1 MNSIIICE
9 GLTDCLFIQYYMRN
23 VCHWSDK
30 SQRKNKIFKWCR
42 ELMNDSNSLLLG
54 HNGGSSRLC
63 EAFESV
69 MKSNYYAQ
77 DSEIYHN
84 VVIMTDRDDDQSERN
99 IINDLMFIMNQ
110 YKVIN
115 INEIKSSEW
124 CTLELSNNLG
134 EIIKIKLLL
143 LVVPLD
149 THGAIETVLLDSLS
163 KNDEYDHHI
172 VEKSKEFVRNVDYK
186 NQYLEKRRHRVK
198 AEFNVFFSIRVP
210 EDYYTERQKIFM
222 NFPWKDNQYIQQVF
236 QKLNDLS

>member
-42 ELMNDSNSLLLG
+42 ELMKDSNSLLLG

-63 EAFESV
+63 EAFENV

-77 DSEIYHN
+77 DREIYHN
-84 VVIMTDRDDDQSERN
+84 IVIMTDRDDDQSERN

-115 INEIKSSEW
+115 INEIKSNEW
-124 CTLELSNNLG
+124 CILELSNNLG

-163 KNDEYDHHI
+163 KNDEYDHYI
-172 VEKSKEFVRNVDYK
+172 V
-186 NQYLEKRRHRVK
+186 
-198 AEFNVFFSIRVP
+198 
-210 EDYYTERQKIFM
+210 
-222 NFPWKDNQYIQQVF
+222 
-236 QKLNDLS
+236 

>member
-115 INEIKSSEW
+115 INEIKSNEW
-124 CTLELSNNLG
+124 CILELSNNLG
-134 EIIKIKLLL
+134 EIIKIKLL

-172 VEKSKEFVRNVDYK
+172 VEKSKEF
-186 NQYLEKRRHRVK
+186 
-198 AEFNVFFSIRVP
+198 I
-210 EDYYTERQKIFM
+210 
-222 NFPWKDNQYIQQVF
+222 
-236 QKLNDLS
+236 

>member
-69 MKSNYYAQ
+69 
-77 DSEIYHN
+77 
-84 VVIMTDRDDDQSERN
+84 

-115 INEIKSSEW
+115 INEIKSNEW

-186 NQYLEKRRHRVK
+186 NQYLKKRRHRVK

>member
-84 VVIMTDRDDDQSERN
+84 VVIMTDRDDDQSEGN

-115 INEIKSSEW
+115 INEIKSNEW

-143 LVVPLD
+143 F
-149 THGAIETVLLDSLS
+149 LLIL
-163 KNDEYDHHI
+163 
-172 VEKSKEFVRNVDYK
+172 F
-186 NQYLEKRRHRVK
+186 
-198 AEFNVFFSIRVP
+198 
-210 EDYYTERQKIFM
+210 KI
-222 NFPWKDNQYIQQVF
+222 WII
-236 QKLNDLS
+236 

>member
-1 MNSIIICE
+1 
-9 GLTDCLFIQYYMRN
+9 
-23 VCHWSDK
+23 
-30 SQRKNKIFKWCR
+30 
-42 ELMNDSNSLLLG
+42 
-54 HNGGSSRLC
+54 
-63 EAFESV
+63 

-84 VVIMTDRDDDQSERN
+84 VVIMTDRDDDQSEGN

-115 INEIKSSEW
+115 INEIKSNEW

-163 KNDEYDHHI
+163 KNDE
-172 VEKSKEFVRNVDYK
+172 
-186 NQYLEKRRHRVK
+186 
-198 AEFNVFFSIRVP
+198 
-210 EDYYTERQKIFM
+210 
-222 NFPWKDNQYIQQVF
+222 
-236 QKLNDLS
+236 